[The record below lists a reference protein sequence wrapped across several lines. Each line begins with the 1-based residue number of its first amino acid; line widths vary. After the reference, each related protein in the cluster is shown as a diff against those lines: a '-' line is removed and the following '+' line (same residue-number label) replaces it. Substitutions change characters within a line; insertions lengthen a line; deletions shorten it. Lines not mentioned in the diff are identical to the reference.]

1 MESNKIK
8 YTKDGK
14 KVVVIGDLNQTDKIV
29 QEVFVTK
36 DGCEIP
42 QGERFVEKNLLD
54 EPAKSWKES
63 ELEKLEARY
72 EKDRKDWDSKID
84 KLNQE
89 KRLAYD
95 SLSARVKWLRNMAKE
110 PRQEE
115 LKTVINQIAD
125 FLDGSNKYVFV
136 ADYSGWRLESF
147 DKESVDSLLD
157 CYDGGYGRRRFEEMR
172 LLSLYGKS
180 DGSLVYRINSY
191 SDGSGSDKDVEFFKS
206 KEDAMKYLQ
215 NRFDGIKE
223 YSSYSIKVA
232 EKYDLKLDEEKMSA
246 YLNGQKESIKKQLE
260 EVEQRKENLL
270 KDLNSLQSAK

>member
-36 DGCEIP
+36 DGDEIP
-42 QGERFVEKNLLD
+42 QGERFVERNLLD

-63 ELEKLEARY
+63 ELEKLEAKY
-72 EKDRKDWDSKID
+72 ERDRKEWNSKID

-95 SLSARVKWLRNMAKE
+95 SLSARVKWLRNMSKE

-125 FLDGSNKYVFV
+125 FLDGSNKYVFIS
-136 ADYSGWRLESF
+136 DYSDWRLESF
-147 DKESVDSLLD
+147 DKESIDSLLD
-157 CYDGGYGRRRFEEMR
+157 SYDGGYGRRRFNEMR
-172 LLSLYGKS
+172 LLSLYGRS
-180 DGSLVYRINSY
+180 DGSLVYKINTY

-206 KEDAMKYLQ
+206 KEDAMMYLQ
-215 NRFDGIKE
+215 NRFDSLKE
-223 YSSYSIKVA
+223 YSSYSIEIA
-232 EKYDLKLDEEKMSA
+232 EKYDLKLDEEKMEA
-246 YLNGQKESIKKQLE
+246 YLNARKESIEKQLE
-260 EVEQRKENLL
+260 EVEKRKINLL
-270 KDLNSLQSAK
+270 NDLNSISAI